1 MCLLWWKK
9 PSHLPRS
16 ICLLTFISSAPT
28 VALTGSF
35 NQAPRCLTV
44 IGVSYAGPV
53 ISSGDAQKEAD
64 GFNLKREG
72 KNFLVVLLLPPPAQ
86 HSPRFDWKMPQQ
98 RREKK
103 SRLMTNVRRV
113 STISLQILTRL
124 PSGSRLLTP
133 TPTPP
138 LRRENRILW
147 LA

>member
-1 MCLLWWKK
+1 MCLLRWKN
-9 PSHLPRS
+9 PLTCHVLSACSH
-16 ICLLTFISSAPT
+16 SSAQPQQS
-28 VALTGSF
+28 SF
-35 NQAPRCLTV
+35 NQAPRCLTAM
-44 IGVSYAGPV
+44 GVSYAGPV